1 MDKAE
6 SGLLRMEMY
15 QIFSYIM
22 FFFWFKFNKF
32 LASEVGK
39 LKIKVPKNKLGCYI
53 SYWTNMVVFAK
64 QL

>member
-1 MDKAE
+1 
-6 SGLLRMEMY
+6 MEMY

-32 LASEVGK
+32 LPSEVGK